1 MTYYFFAAAAA
12 GAGGGVGL
20 EPCGSLGGAGVDTP
34 EGTCLLGVYFEVVGE
49 DGKKGLTPN
58 PAEKAGTAKRKQEVT
73 PRKIFITAK
82 NRLNWSSVH
91 AKLLM

>member
-1 MTYYFFAAAAA
+1 MTYYFFAGA
-12 GAGGGVGL
+12 GAGGVGL
-20 EPCGSLGGAGVDTP
+20 EPCGSLGDAGVDTP

-82 NRLNWSSVH
+82 DRLNWSSVH